1 MGSLSKLFLDFHDE
15 NSLTKTYKEK
25 ITKGRDALRNK
36 IGNKFEEKGRKKPQH
51 CTQGSYAMKTAIMPL
66 DGDEFDLDN
75 GVYLRGYSTDQ
86 DDWPAAQTVHTWVKE
101 AVEKHTSNSPI
112 DKNTCIRV
120 VYEDKY
126 HIDLPIYI
134 MGENSAGDSIAYLA
148 HKSKGWI
155 ESDPK
160 AFTAWFQGYVNENG
174 QEIRRMVKY
183 LKAWKD
189 YKNIDIKGMAITI
202 LVCNNFS
209 VTEKRDDLSL
219 LDTVTNIIDSLE
231 DSFHC
236 YKPVTPTDE
245 DLFADVS
252 ETSKNEILKGLNNL
266 KKKLDA
272 AINEKS
278 NEKDATDI
286 LQKVFGERF
295 PTGEDADK
303 DIAESTAGP
312 IKLGKI
318 NFYATFPESTSSSN
332 VASIFIERDG
342 KVTVGFG
349 FINHSRELPQQY
361 DGYNILEID
370 DDTHLFGRY
379 FNNRDNSNIGHK
391 GGNIGTFKLSKIN

>member
-1 MGSLSKLFLDFHDE
+1 
-15 NSLTKTYKEK
+15 
-25 ITKGRDALRNK
+25 
-36 IGNKFEEKGRKKPQH
+36 
-51 CTQGSYAMKTAIMPL
+51 
-66 DGDEFDLDN
+66 
-75 GVYLRGYSTDQ
+75 
-86 DDWPAAQTVHTWVKE
+86 
-101 AVEKHTSNSPI
+101 
-112 DKNTCIRV
+112 
-120 VYEDKY
+120 
-126 HIDLPIYI
+126 
-134 MGENSAGDSIAYLA
+134 
-148 HKSKGWI
+148 
-155 ESDPK
+155 
-160 AFTAWFQGYVNENG
+160 
-174 QEIRRMVKY
+174 MVKY

-252 ETSKNEILKGLNNL
+252 ETSKNGQKGVTLEVS
-266 KKKLDA
+266 DA

-312 IKLGKI
+312 IKLGNEDKH
-318 NFYATFPESTSSSN
+318 FA
-332 VASIFIERDG
+332 
-342 KVTVGFG
+342 
-349 FINHSRELPQQY
+349 
-361 DGYNILEID
+361 
-370 DDTHLFGRY
+370 
-379 FNNRDNSNIGHK
+379 
-391 GGNIGTFKLSKIN
+391 

>member
-1 MGSLSKLFLDFHDE
+1 
-15 NSLTKTYKEK
+15 
-25 ITKGRDALRNK
+25 
-36 IGNKFEEKGRKKPQH
+36 
-51 CTQGSYAMKTAIMPL
+51 
-66 DGDEFDLDN
+66 
-75 GVYLRGYSTDQ
+75 
-86 DDWPAAQTVHTWVKE
+86 
-101 AVEKHTSNSPI
+101 
-112 DKNTCIRV
+112 
-120 VYEDKY
+120 
-126 HIDLPIYI
+126 

-252 ETSKNEILKGLNNL
+252 ETSKM
-266 KKKLDA
+266 
-272 AINEKS
+272 KS
-278 NEKDATDI
+278 
-286 LQKVFGERF
+286 
-295 PTGEDADK
+295 
-303 DIAESTAGP
+303 
-312 IKLGKI
+312 
-318 NFYATFPESTSSSN
+318 
-332 VASIFIERDG
+332 
-342 KVTVGFG
+342 
-349 FINHSRELPQQY
+349 
-361 DGYNILEID
+361 
-370 DDTHLFGRY
+370 
-379 FNNRDNSNIGHK
+379 
-391 GGNIGTFKLSKIN
+391 

>member
-1 MGSLSKLFLDFHDE
+1 MSSISQNNSNEVALLDCVQKFFIKHHVGRLLKQCNGTKEKGVSAVSLLKYKMGNIFTGRSMYMQQKTGSFKEAFSKNTFYRFL
-15 NSLTKTYKEK
+15 NSTKTNW
-25 ITKGRDALRNK
+25 LRFTSLLAADIVKNDLK
-36 IGNKFEEKGRKKPQH
+36 HLTDDSRKNVFIIDDSLFHRTSCKK
-51 CTQGSYAMKTAIMPL
+51 TELGSKV
-66 DGDEFDLDN
+66 FD
-75 GVYLRGYSTDQ
+75 
-86 DDWPAAQTVHTWVKE
+86 HTG
-101 AVEKHTSNSPI
+101 
-112 DKNTCIRV
+112 
-120 VYEDKY
+120 
-126 HIDLPIYI
+126 
-134 MGENSAGDSIAYLA
+134 M
-148 HKSKGWI
+148 
-155 ESDPK
+155 
-160 AFTAWFQGYVNENG
+160 
-174 QEIRRMVKY
+174 
-183 LKAWKD
+183 KAWKD

-312 IKLGKI
+312 IKLGNEDKH
-318 NFYATFPESTSSSN
+318 FA
-332 VASIFIERDG
+332 
-342 KVTVGFG
+342 
-349 FINHSRELPQQY
+349 
-361 DGYNILEID
+361 
-370 DDTHLFGRY
+370 
-379 FNNRDNSNIGHK
+379 
-391 GGNIGTFKLSKIN
+391 

>member
-1 MGSLSKLFLDFHDE
+1 MLFR
-15 NSLTKTYKEK
+15 S
-25 ITKGRDALRNK
+25 
-36 IGNKFEEKGRKKPQH
+36 
-51 CTQGSYAMKTAIMPL
+51 
-66 DGDEFDLDN
+66 
-75 GVYLRGYSTDQ
+75 
-86 DDWPAAQTVHTWVKE
+86 
-101 AVEKHTSNSPI
+101 
-112 DKNTCIRV
+112 
-120 VYEDKY
+120 
-126 HIDLPIYI
+126 
-134 MGENSAGDSIAYLA
+134 

-312 IKLGKI
+312 IKLGNEDKH
-318 NFYATFPESTSSSN
+318 FA
-332 VASIFIERDG
+332 
-342 KVTVGFG
+342 
-349 FINHSRELPQQY
+349 
-361 DGYNILEID
+361 
-370 DDTHLFGRY
+370 
-379 FNNRDNSNIGHK
+379 
-391 GGNIGTFKLSKIN
+391 

>member
-1 MGSLSKLFLDFHDE
+1 MLNENKENDMLDLNKLFLDFHDE
-15 NSLTKTYKEK
+15 ISLTKTYKEK

-36 IGNKFEEKGRKKPQH
+36 IGNKFEEKGRKIPQH

-66 DGDEFDLDN
+66 DNDEFDLDN

-86 DDWPAAQTVHTWVKE
+86 DDWPATQTVHTWVKE

-189 YKNIDIKGMAITI
+189 YKDIDIKGMAITI

-312 IKLGKI
+312 IKLGNEDKH
-318 NFYATFPESTSSSN
+318 FA
-332 VASIFIERDG
+332 
-342 KVTVGFG
+342 
-349 FINHSRELPQQY
+349 
-361 DGYNILEID
+361 
-370 DDTHLFGRY
+370 
-379 FNNRDNSNIGHK
+379 
-391 GGNIGTFKLSKIN
+391 

>member
-1 MGSLSKLFLDFHDE
+1 
-15 NSLTKTYKEK
+15 
-25 ITKGRDALRNK
+25 
-36 IGNKFEEKGRKKPQH
+36 
-51 CTQGSYAMKTAIMPL
+51 MKTAIMPL

-75 GVYLRGYSTDQ
+75 GVYLKGYSTDQ
-86 DDWPAAQTVHTWVKE
+86 DEWPTTQTVHTWVKE

-112 DKNTCIRV
+112 DKNTCVRV

-312 IKLGKI
+312 IKLGNEDKH
-318 NFYATFPESTSSSN
+318 FA
-332 VASIFIERDG
+332 
-342 KVTVGFG
+342 
-349 FINHSRELPQQY
+349 
-361 DGYNILEID
+361 
-370 DDTHLFGRY
+370 
-379 FNNRDNSNIGHK
+379 
-391 GGNIGTFKLSKIN
+391 

>member
-1 MGSLSKLFLDFHDE
+1 
-15 NSLTKTYKEK
+15 
-25 ITKGRDALRNK
+25 
-36 IGNKFEEKGRKKPQH
+36 
-51 CTQGSYAMKTAIMPL
+51 MKTAIMPL

-252 ETSKNEILKGLNNL
+252 ETSKNEILKGLNN
-266 KKKLDA
+266 
-272 AINEKS
+272 S
-278 NEKDATDI
+278 N
-286 LQKVFGERF
+286 F
-295 PTGEDADK
+295 P
-303 DIAESTAGP
+303 
-312 IKLGKI
+312 
-318 NFYATFPESTSSSN
+318 
-332 VASIFIERDG
+332 
-342 KVTVGFG
+342 
-349 FINHSRELPQQY
+349 HQ
-361 DGYNILEID
+361 
-370 DDTHLFGRY
+370 
-379 FNNRDNSNIGHK
+379 
-391 GGNIGTFKLSKIN
+391 